1 MDLVKQ
7 NKKIKKLK
15 RENNVL
21 KKAYSQTKKKIISS
35 KKTSD
40 RLAAD
45 GLRHGSP
52 EAGKY
57 LVGKRKNNY

>member
-1 MDLVKQ
+1 MFGFGKTKSE
-7 NKKIKKLK
+7 NAKL
-15 RENNVL
+15 R
-21 KKAYSQTKKKIISS
+21 
-35 KKTSD
+35 KTTD

-57 LVGKRKNNY
+57 LVGKRKK

>member
-1 MDLVKQ
+1 MFGFGKTKQ
-7 NKKIKKLK
+7 ENKKLK

-21 KKAYSQTKKKIISS
+21 KKAYSQTKKENNKL

-45 GLRHGSP
+45 GLPHGSP

-57 LVGKRKNNY
+57 LVGKRKK